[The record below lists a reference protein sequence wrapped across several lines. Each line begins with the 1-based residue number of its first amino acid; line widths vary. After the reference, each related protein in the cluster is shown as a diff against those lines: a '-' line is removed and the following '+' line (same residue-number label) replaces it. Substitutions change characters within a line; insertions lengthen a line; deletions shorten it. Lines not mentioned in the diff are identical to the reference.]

1 MASAPVYNKS
11 HTDFPTYVRDNDAEN
26 TGIEDV
32 ITGSSGSIYTIYI
45 DNSDNGSQENFLK
58 LYNTKDPTVGTTV
71 PDVIIRAYRAT
82 TLIVT
87 SKQGVAFSTACSAA
101 VVTDDGTSGTTAPGS
116 AVHLAIIGS

>member
-11 HTDFPTYVRDNDAEN
+11 HTDFPTYVRDNEASK

-45 DNSDNGSQENFLK
+45 DNSGNAADSFLK
-58 LYNTKDPTVGTTV
+58 LYNSKDPTIGTTIPEMIV
-71 PDVIIRAYRAT
+71 EVQQQRLVI
-82 TLIVT
+82 T
-87 SKQGVAFSTACSAA
+87 SKQGIAFDTACSAA
-101 VVTDDGTSGTTAPGS
+101 VLTAGGTGGTTSPSS